1 MPVLMKNI
9 NFVHILSEFYQ
20 QWVALFPYAG
30 QAIIFIHS
38 HEKNSKCV
46 WLGNEATAEELGV
59 QFLGLHREVD
69 QYY

>member
-20 QWVALFPYAG
+20 QWVAL
-30 QAIIFIHS
+30 AIIFIHS
-38 HEKNSKCV
+38 HEKNSKYV
-46 WLGNEATAEELGV
+46 WLGNEATAKELGV